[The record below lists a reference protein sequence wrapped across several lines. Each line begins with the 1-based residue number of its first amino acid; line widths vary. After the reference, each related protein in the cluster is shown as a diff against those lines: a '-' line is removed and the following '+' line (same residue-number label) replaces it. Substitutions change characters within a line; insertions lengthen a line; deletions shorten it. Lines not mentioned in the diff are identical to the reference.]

1 MTDPWPPEAIESL
14 RRYHALGWS
23 AGKTGLAMGKTR
35 NSIISKRR
43 NLGLQSSGH
52 PQVYFAR
59 TGGRKAGATVIKPKP
74 LPKPVIPSEAPES
87 RGLGML
93 DLGPMNCRWPF
104 GDRDYT
110 FCGAAIK
117 EHTPYCEFHQGIARV
132 GTPKAKA

>member
-1 MTDPWPPEAIESL
+1 MTDPWPPEAIEAMRHMADERLSATQAAKKL
-14 RRYHALGWS
+14 GKSRNAVLGMAQRRGIKFHATRWTGVDPYLGPPRPPP
-23 AGKTGLAMGKTR
+23 KPR
-35 NSIISKRR
+35 
-43 NLGLQSSGH
+43 
-52 PQVYFAR
+52 
-59 TGGRKAGATVIKPKP
+59 PKP

-117 EHTPYCEFHQGIARV
+117 EHSPYCEHHASISSA
-132 GTPKAKA
+132 GTPKVKP